1 MKLQR
6 EVIEAL
12 RLIRES
18 IINGRYESAVVFLDD
33 LIHVLKERTSMKPQ
47 EFDNSYNDGQVKG
60 DTKSMPDK
68 GTSTGLTDTYGASVD
83 QESTNTEGKITGAT
97 KSDSPFDN
105 MPDNPNKPDE
115 DD

>member
-1 MKLQR
+1 
-6 EVIEAL
+6 
-12 RLIRES
+12 
-18 IINGRYESAVVFLDD
+18 
-33 LIHVLKERTSMKPQ
+33 MKPQ

-60 DTKSMPDK
+60 DTKSMPDA

-83 QESTNTEGKITGAT
+83 QEATNAEGKITGST
-97 KSDSPFDN
+97 RSDSPFDN